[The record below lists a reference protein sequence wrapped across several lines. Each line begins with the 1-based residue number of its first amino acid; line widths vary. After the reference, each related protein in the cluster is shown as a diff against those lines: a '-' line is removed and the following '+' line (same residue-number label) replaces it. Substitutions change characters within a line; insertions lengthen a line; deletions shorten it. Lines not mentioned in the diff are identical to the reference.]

1 MKGITAGLGLSIQ
14 CQPTCLGHASTCRVF
29 LPLVQSN
36 NTGGDYLTAV
46 ALIGDGS
53 GDIFVA
59 GSTFVGGMIT
69 APRWYLSCVHTATLK
84 TLLVGT
90 VELAKSRPSYSKF
103 K

>member
-36 NTGGDYLTAV
+36 NTGGDYLTAM

-59 GSTFVGGMIT
+59 GSFEEGMMT
-69 APRWYLSCVHTATLK
+69 APRADTVLCVQRRRSW
-84 TLLVGT
+84 VQ
-90 VELAKSRPSYSKF
+90 
-103 K
+103 